1 MASDILRFA
10 AEFRQKGSSR
20 YIRGACG
27 VFGTDGGFT
36 RPRSQVARPWPRVVR
51 MGGGFAAN
59 RMKDRGTFLQLALNQ
74 RSSIHSLDYDSVSP
88 HSGWAAHLHQGQ

>member
-59 RMKDRGTFLQLALNQ
+59 RMKNRCTFLQVALNQ
-74 RSSIHSLDYDSVSP
+74 HTSIHWLGSDLVSP
-88 HSGWAAHLHQGQ
+88 HGGWAAHLHQGQ